1 MGFKYI
7 FKNKE
12 ASFGKPLKHG
22 VKSGTHITIEIILKW
37 NKKYIALRRQCIPEH
52 EAPPHAKKYPKG
64 LLYFCHNLI
73 RYGESIE
80 QCVKRIVKS
89 QTGVNVKSYKVI
101 DIESSVQK
109 KDSQWA
115 IIPLVVA
122 ELAQKPEPEMFGN
135 RITEVVEF
143 TSKNVPNDFAWWT
156 KKDVQ
161 YYLKMLSSF
170 NG

>member
-1 MGFKYI
+1 MNFKYI

-12 ASFGKPLKHG
+12 ANFGKPLKFQTRG
-22 VKSGTHITIEIILKW
+22 GAHITFEIILKW
-37 NKKYIALRRQCIPEH
+37 NRKYIALRRKSIPGH
-52 EAPPHAKKYPKG
+52 EAPPHAKKHPKG

-73 RYGESIE
+73 RYGESVE

-89 QTGVNVKSYKVI
+89 QTGVNVKTYKVV

-109 KDSQWA
+109 KDGQWA

-122 ELAQKPEPEMFGN
+122 ELSSKPKIGSFGN

-143 TSKNVPNDFAWWT
+143 TKKHVPADFAWWF
-156 KKDVQ
+156 KRENEH
-161 YYLKMLSSF
+161 F
-170 NG
+170 